1 MTSDYV
7 QIISAISALGQLIV
21 LILTAAIAFYQLRN
35 ISHSLKLGQQG
46 NTTNIVAHC
55 ASRYERIMAE
65 SIHLDNEEN
74 EKIWW
79 YRLWDLHTEQFMF
92 FQKSLLDKDIYALWI
107 NELAINYNKA
117 IRTNGKTRVET
128 HKEYLRDIIPYHKKL
143 HEFFQQLETISHETS
158 IAHKSQLVHE
168 LIEKFKPI
176 D

>member
-1 MTSDYV
+1 MTPDQA
-7 QIISAISALGQLIV
+7 QIVSAISALGQLII
-21 LILTAAIAFYQLRN
+21 LSLTAWIAFYQLRN

-55 ASRYERIMAE
+55 ASRYEKIMAE
-65 SIHLDNEEN
+65 SINLSREED
-74 EKIWW
+74 ERIWW

-107 NELAINYNKA
+107 NELAINYNKPIKA
-117 IRTNGKTRVET
+117 NGKTRVET

-143 HEFFQQLETISHETS
+143 HEFFQQLEGISQEVS